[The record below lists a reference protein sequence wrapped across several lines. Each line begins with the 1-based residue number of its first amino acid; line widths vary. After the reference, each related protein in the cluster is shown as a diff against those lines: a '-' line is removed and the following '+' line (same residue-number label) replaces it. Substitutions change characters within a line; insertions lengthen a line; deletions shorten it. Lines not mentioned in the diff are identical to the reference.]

1 MALHLPL
8 TRRHEPT
15 AIPIDQAQFVT
26 TGVPPSARVS
36 TPTSTSDI
44 STPSVGVLVLATGES
59 GALSELLAGL
69 LPACRECAAELVVV
83 RRGPPIGVPQADEAG
98 VHVVFGKP
106 AETEGELRAR
116 GIAEMESD
124 ITVITS
130 DNEPLSRDWS
140 ALLARLGQMVQLR
153 EDEVVPAEWVT
164 RLRDAGAPDPVG

>member
-1 MALHLPL
+1 M
-8 TRRHEPT
+8 
-15 AIPIDQAQFVT
+15 
-26 TGVPPSARVS
+26 
-36 TPTSTSDI
+36 
-44 STPSVGVLVLATGES
+44 
-59 GALSELLAGL
+59 
-69 LPACRECAAELVVV
+69 V

-130 DNEPLSRDWS
+130 DKEPLSRDWS